1 MKKYMLQLVFMI
13 IAGVSFSQTATL
25 RLQAPDQ
32 MPELGQQFL
41 VGIWLDALENTEP
54 IIKSAQLFIEFD
66 GDVITPVSDN
76 RAYHTNLNPILAG
89 LENNPLSNSPFPG
102 DLRFIILATDHS
114 GIVFGGE
121 ATFPIKLWDIVF
133 TYNGGKTA
141 IEWGK
146 TYQLDPVEGQEFG
159 GVLRK
164 GITVIADMDNQ
175 EYKMTLIDTSV
186 GVN

>member
-1 MKKYMLQLVFMI
+1 MKKSILQLVFMI
-13 IAGVSFSQTATL
+13 ISVVSFSQTATL
-25 RLQAPDQ
+25 RLEAPDK
-32 MPELGQQFL
+32 MPGLGQQFL
-41 VGIWLDALENTEP
+41 VGIWLDAMESSNP
-54 IIKSAQLFIEFD
+54 VIKSAQLFIEYD

-76 RAYHTNLNPILAG
+76 RTYHTNLNPVLAG

-121 ATFPIKLWDIVF
+121 TKFPVKLWDIVF

-141 IEWGK
+141 IAWGR
-146 TYQLDPVEGQEFG
+146 TNQLDTVDGQEFG

-164 GITVIADMDNQ
+164 GITVIADMDNN
-175 EYKMTLIDTSV
+175 EYQMTLIETSV
-186 GVN
+186 GGN